1 MENASK
7 ALILAGAVLIA
18 MIIVSLSI
26 FTFSKL
32 SGKVRDKTDMTEE
45 EIKMFNSKIT
55 PYLGKQSGTQVNV
68 LIQYVIS
75 NNISAAQSGSMD
87 KSITITFPY
96 DAASHTNTI
105 KVIKNGS
112 KLEVNYGTGAGAGKK
127 RVETGHDKTYTV
139 KGINDENGLITTI
152 EVN

>member
-7 ALILAGAVLIA
+7 ALIMAGAILIA

-26 FTFSKL
+26 FTFSKM
-32 SGKVRDKTDMTEE
+32 GEKVKEKTDMTEE

-75 NNISAAQSGSMD
+75 NNISVAQKNDIS
-87 KSITITFPY
+87 KAIKITFPY
-96 DAASHTNTI
+96 EGAQNTI
-105 KVIKNGS
+105 GVKEESS
-112 KLEVNYGTGAGAGKK
+112 KLKVYYEPNENGK
-127 RVETGHDKTYTV
+127 RVVTGSSEKYKV
-139 KGINDENGLITTI
+139 KGTYDDNGLITVINVTK
-152 EVN
+152 EP

>member
-7 ALILAGAVLIA
+7 ALIMAGAILIA

-26 FTFSKL
+26 FTFNKM
-32 SGKVRDKTDMTEE
+32 GEKVKEKTDMTEE

-75 NNISAAQSGSMD
+75 NNISIVQSGD
-87 KSITITFPY
+87 KSKAIKITFPY
-96 DAASHTNTI
+96 ESATNTI
-105 KVIKNGS
+105 GVKEESS
-112 KLEVNYGTGAGAGKK
+112 KLKVYYEPNENGK
-127 RVETGHDKTYTV
+127 RVETGSTKYYNV
-139 KGINDENGLITTI
+139 KGTHDTNGLITEI
-152 EVN
+152 EVTN